1 MCIRDSL
8 RNVQEAARHQISINT
23 HEPIKDTGLRRTY
36 PNWIA
41 REGARGQE
49 YNAWGDP
56 PNPPEHVPLLAF
68 TRMLSGPMDFTPG
81 IFDLQF
87 EREGEQRVIESTL
100 ARQLALYVVIYSPI
114 QMAADFPEHY
124 EARPGAFKFITD
136 VPADW
141 EQSIAL
147 AGEPGDF
154 VAFARQARGGSE
166 WYIGAVTNE
175 QKRELNLPL
184 DFLEEGVSYTAEIY
198 RDGPDA
204 HFREQPYDIVIE
216 QRVVSRGD
224 SMALTLAP
232 GGGAAV
238 RLVPLSD

>member
-1 MCIRDSL
+1 MLGSFLAWIQRWWGRVAGRLEGSSDRSDGAHTHPDRC
-8 RNVQEAARHQISINT
+8 ARRFVVGLVCGLAGAVIVAY
-23 HEPIKDTGLRRTY
+23 HEPAMQIQSVQPT
-36 PNWIA
+36 
-41 REGARGQE
+41 
-49 YNAWGDP
+49 
-56 PNPPEHVPLLAF
+56 PNPN
-68 TRMLSGPMDFTPG
+68 
-81 IFDLQF
+81 
-87 EREGEQRVIESTL
+87 
-100 ARQLALYVVIYSPI
+100 
-114 QMAADFPEHY
+114 
-124 EARPGAFKFITD
+124 AFKFITD

-166 WYIGAVTNE
+166 WYIGAVADE

-238 RLVPLSD
+238 RLAPAGD